1 MGRLWPS
8 KNVTRHF
15 EYDGERGSFNNS
27 QPAMLKLFGFPKA
40 DEPIADG
47 EIRLCFSGPYVVFHL
62 QKEGDT
68 TGEVYS
74 FSTDDKSIPGLVEF
88 LQSHS
93 VVRDHPFFIGLKYCY
108 SDETYDAFDI
118 WFRWFLG
125 ERSCDVMPSL
135 FSGDI
140 YPNDVYFHKK
150 PQFLNV
156 TNSHKCATKS
166 KLFDHQ
172 TIKETDEKKIRIRE
186 YLENV
191 WSLFLDAAFS
201 NGVKLKPLEALGVA
215 LAKVYGEYKN
225 FSGARYIVQETNKYA
240 IKGFYL
246 KQSAHAIDIAIK
258 GDAVPLRLQKFIGN
272 DNGYLKDFTC
282 DLPFKRADLVETGEV
297 NLCCGHLTDKAI
309 GRVEDSENNFL
320 DILNTDAA
328 QSLRKSMVDGSYKY
342 CNHLECHLLAEN
354 KIARKD
360 EVRHPL
366 ARQAIDHG
374 KFDVDSIDEFLFS
387 YDQSCN
393 LSCPS
398 CRVERIVE
406 KPSENQHKA
415 DLIEKQVVPLLSK
428 IKNLHINVAGE
439 IFVSKPSR
447 KILKLVSKE
456 TTPQLKLQ
464 IISNGMLFNEKN
476 WNEFQNMHGLVESV
490 RVSADAVKPETF
502 EALRRLAIYDVFA
515 ENMAFLSELRK
526 DGKIRALNVSFTYQ
540 LENYDEMADFIDWGQ
555 SLGVDKV
562 IFEPLQNVGAFTDD
576 QYRKLA
582 VHKPDHDN
590 YGSFIA
596 AVKIA
601 QQRAEEKNVAL
612 QSDFSNYQG

>member
-1 MGRLWPS
+1 MRLLWPS
-8 KNVTRHF
+8 SDDTKYF
-15 EYDGERGSFNNS
+15 EYDGDKCLLNDN
-27 QPAMLKLFGFPKA
+27 QPAMLKLFRFPQASK
-40 DEPIADG
+40 PIAAG
-47 EIRLCFSGPYVVFHL
+47 EIRLCFSGPYIVLHL
-62 QKEGDT
+62 QRERGRLS
-68 TGEVYS
+68 EVYS
-74 FSTDDKSIPGLVEF
+74 FPTDDKSIPGLVEF
-88 LQSHS
+88 LDNHPI
-93 VVRDHPFFIGLKYCY
+93 VRDHPFFIGLKHCY
-108 SDETYDAFDI
+108 SDEAYDAFDI

-125 ERSCDVMPSL
+125 ETTCDVIPTL

-140 YPNDVYFHKK
+140 YPSDAYFQDK
-150 PQFLNV
+150 PQFSNAINPFKTG
-156 TNSHKCATKS
+156 TNLDISGNEN
-166 KLFDHQ
+166 LR
-172 TIKETDEKKIRIRE
+172 EPDEKKIEIRQ

-191 WSLFLDAAFS
+191 WSLFLEARYS
-201 NGVKLKPLEALGVA
+201 NGVKLKPLEALAVA
-215 LAKVYGEYKN
+215 LAKVHGEHEN
-225 FSGARYIVQETNKYA
+225 FSGARFIVQKTNEHPV
-240 IKGFYL
+240 KGFYL
-246 KQSAHAIDIAIK
+246 KQSAHAIDFAIK

-272 DNGYLKDFTC
+272 DNGYLRDFTC

-360 EVRHPL
+360 EVQHPL
-366 ARQAIDHG
+366 ARQAIDHS

-415 DLIEKQVVPLLSK
+415 DLIEKQIVPLLSK

-490 RVSADAVKPETF
+490 RVSVDAVKPETF